1 MEIVLQWLDELDDLI
16 FAGFLLWQRL
26 RRLSLVVALSAA
38 VAIHVLPRVGISTVP
53 VLTLLYV
60 SLLALMTWI
69 VFAAVAEIAANS
81 RHSLAREP

>member
-16 FAGFLLWQRL
+16 FAGLLLWQRL

-38 VAIHVLPRVGISTVP
+38 LSVHALPHLGIGAVP
-53 VLTLLYV
+53 AFTLLNI
-60 SLLALMTWI
+60 SLVALATWMI
-69 VFAAVAEIAANS
+69 FAAVAETAASS